1 MARLFIQLD
10 GTNVAPKELSWGVTR
25 VGRGTDNDIVI
36 NHASVSYHHCELELG
51 LDYLIVRD
59 CGSTNGT
66 FVNNQPIKEAR
77 LEPGQLL
84 RFGQVAA
91 TVEWFQNEVTVPKVE
106 APKPAASVALDNGVL
121 SCLKHETVPASWHC
135 PKCDHYFCTACT
147 HDVHLV
153 GRPSRRTCPACAV
166 LVELAPWAGGRPR
179 KQSIW
184 GRIKKTFSR
193 TVRVR

>member
-1 MARLFIQLD
+1 MARLFIQTD
-10 GTNVAPKELSWGVTR
+10 GTTASPKELNLGITR
-25 VGRGTDNDIVI
+25 VGRGADNDIVI

-51 LDYLIVRD
+51 LDYLVVRD

-66 FVNNQPIKEAR
+66 FINNQPVKEAR
-77 LEPGQLL
+77 LEPGQAL
-84 RFGQVAA
+84 RFGQVTA
-91 TVEWFQNEVTVPKVE
+91 TVESSRDHVNVPMVE
-106 APKPAASVALDNGVL
+106 APKLAASVPLSNGAL
-121 SCLKHETVPASWHC
+121 SCLKHKTVPASWHC
-135 PKCDHYFCTACT
+135 PKCDQYFCTRCT

-153 GRPSRRTCPACAV
+153 GRPSRRTCADCGVAV
-166 LVELAPWAGGRPR
+166 ALAPWVEGRPK